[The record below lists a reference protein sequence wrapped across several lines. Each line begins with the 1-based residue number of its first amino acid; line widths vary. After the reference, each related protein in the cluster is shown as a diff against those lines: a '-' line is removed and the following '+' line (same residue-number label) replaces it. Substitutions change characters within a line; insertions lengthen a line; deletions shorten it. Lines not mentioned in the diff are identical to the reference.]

1 MTVDIS
7 VLIGGE
13 AGQGIQTVGLLM
25 ARTCHRAGLYVMAVN
40 DFESRIRGGHSFIQ
54 LRISDRPVHGP
65 ARKLHMIVALDER
78 TYGLHESELTEGGL
92 ALIPKDNADTM
103 TQHHRC
109 KMVDF
114 EGVAKKAGSGILANT
129 VAAGTCLAL
138 LGAPFDLFKKVL
150 KLRHS
155 TRWKKNASHRMF
167 KRPNMDTLPQRT
179 RPSNGHGPGR

>member
-65 ARKLHMIVALDER
+65 IRKLHMMVALD
-78 TYGLHESELTEGGL
+78 
-92 ALIPKDNADTM
+92 P
-103 TQHHRC
+103 
-109 KMVDF
+109 
-114 EGVAKKAGSGILANT
+114 
-129 VAAGTCLAL
+129 
-138 LGAPFDLFKKVL
+138 
-150 KLRHS
+150 
-155 TRWKKNASHRMF
+155 
-167 KRPNMDTLPQRT
+167 
-179 RPSNGHGPGR
+179 